1 VGLFTGATIHTRNG
15 MPMTVKR
22 RVHAPPAPVATN
34 GAAAAT
40 ASATNGAATAAA
52 PAEPVAA
59 AQEEVVSATSTS
71 TATLYSK

>member
-22 RVHAPPAPVATN
+22 RVHAPAAPAATN
-34 GAAAAT
+34 GAAV
-40 ASATNGAATAAA
+40 ATNGAATAAA
-52 PAEPVAA
+52 PAAATAAPV
-59 AQEEVVSATSTS
+59 QEEVVSATSTS